1 MTALSFLAQHVIT
14 RYVTIK
20 PPRADLEIYPPHAG
34 DLSTHV
40 PGRSIEIPRPWTP
53 EATGVPVRRLPQITV
68 HEGAPPVQA
77 PRLEGYVPHV
87 RAPREGLLES
97 RQYDD
102 QWRKQKDQAL
112 EERIV
117 AILEREQSVDKTIGT
132 LLAIED
138 RYRQLLRAHD
148 DRVDRTDYS
157 PGSDGYGQFLDDAI
171 FKLHVVT
178 ATLIASR
185 QYGLKALSA
194 QYGKSIY
201 DEQWLARPENSE
213 ARNAVENLRTQGRSE
228 KILDIVREHLR
239 QGDLDREG
247 GVIDIMND
255 MLKKLFTDADEEF
268 Y

>member
-1 MTALSFLAQHVIT
+1 
-14 RYVTIK
+14 
-20 PPRADLEIYPPHAG
+20 
-34 DLSTHV
+34 
-40 PGRSIEIPRPWTP
+40 
-53 EATGVPVRRLPQITV
+53 
-68 HEGAPPVQA
+68 
-77 PRLEGYVPHV
+77 VPHV

-117 AILEREQSVDKTIGT
+117 AILEREQSVDKTTGT
-132 LLAIED
+132 LLAIEG
-138 RYRQLLRAHD
+138 RYRQLLRAHY

-171 FKLHVVT
+171 FKLHVVI

-239 QGDLDREG
+239 QGDLDG
-247 GVIDIMND
+247 GDSVIDIMNGR
-255 MLKKLFTDADEEF
+255 LKKLFTD
-268 Y
+268 